1 MSSVASRGGW
11 KRYIYVQEIA
21 MFSSIRTI
29 LEWKKYLSALN
40 HILNISF
47 VFDATIFK
55 YTWD

>member
-21 MFSSIRTI
+21 MLSSIRTM
-29 LEWKKYLSALN
+29 LKWKKNLSALN
-40 HILNISF
+40 HITSF

-55 YTWD
+55 YPWD